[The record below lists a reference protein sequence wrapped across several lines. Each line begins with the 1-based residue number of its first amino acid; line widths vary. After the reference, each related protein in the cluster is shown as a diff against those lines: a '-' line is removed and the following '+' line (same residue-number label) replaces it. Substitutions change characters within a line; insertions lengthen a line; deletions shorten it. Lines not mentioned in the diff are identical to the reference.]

1 MAKPKGKPPM
11 TAPEGMMMP
20 KSAPKSGKKPFP
32 PAAKGKAKGKGC

>member
-11 TAPEGMMMP
+11 TAPGMMP
-20 KSAPKSGKKPFP
+20 PASKSGKKPFP